1 MAKKK
6 LSIFDIVELAK
17 AGYKAADI
25 KELTEMEVDDSV
37 SDPEKTPAP
46 ASQPPAENP
55 PKEAGQDKAG
65 DAGKE
70 DNIDYKSL
78 YEQTRKELEEA
89 QKTNVHQP
97 QPKPNNEDVKT
108 INDIIRDFM

>member
-25 KELTEMEVDDSV
+25 KELTEIEVDDSV

-46 ASQPPAENP
+46 APQPPAENP
-55 PKEAGQDKAG
+55 PKEVGKDKEG
-65 DAGKE
+65 DAGRE
-70 DNIDYKSL
+70 DDIDYKQL
-78 YEQTRKELEEA
+78 YEQTKKDLEDA
-89 QKTNVHQP
+89 QKANVLKP
-97 QPKPNNEDVKT
+97 QPENNPDVKT